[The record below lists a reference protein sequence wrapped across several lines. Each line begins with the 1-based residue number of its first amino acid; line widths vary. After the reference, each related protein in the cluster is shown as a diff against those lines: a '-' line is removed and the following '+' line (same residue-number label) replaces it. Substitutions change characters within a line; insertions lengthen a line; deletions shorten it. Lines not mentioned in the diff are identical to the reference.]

1 MDAIIELLPL
11 LGELKEI
18 LAGVLGGDFDMLS
31 TEGSLA
37 GDGSAVD
44 AGGSIVGSVIGSLGG
59 EDLVDMIPGDLG
71 EALGSI
77 ANAG

>member
-1 MDAIIELLPL
+1 MGAIIELLPL

-37 GDGSAVD
+37 GDGSAAD
-44 AGGSIVGSVIGSLGG
+44 AGGSLVGSLVGSLGG
-59 EDLVDMIPGDLG
+59 EELVDLIPGTIG
-71 EALGSI
+71 EAIGSI
-77 ANAG
+77 AGN